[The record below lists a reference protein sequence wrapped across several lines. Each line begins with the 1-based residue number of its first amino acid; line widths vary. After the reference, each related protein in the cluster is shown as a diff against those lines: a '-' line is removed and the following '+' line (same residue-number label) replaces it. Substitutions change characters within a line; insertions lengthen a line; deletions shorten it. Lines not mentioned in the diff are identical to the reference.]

1 MMKCATLDP
10 FAVVAMKFRRVSE
23 AQRNLH
29 PPKPPSFP
37 SVTAD
42 RVERRR
48 SEEPALLDGWNVA
61 AMATSSSSGRTEQRG
76 PMQRAAVLEDII
88 RTVPPEVAGQVE
100 TISKEEAKLVSGP
113 RPGIRRSQTSTLD
126 VWGHAEDGAAATG
139 APSDIT
145 LQRRCAQLESQLDKW
160 VGIAQL
166 LASELAYRE
175 KRLWE
180 WQMDQTNTKV
190 IMQKFKDR
198 LKKGNRSGRGER
210 PDGGAGAS
218 GPSPLARSAAG
229 AGTGGTL
236 AKQPMAPG
244 TPRTIPT
251 SAHGISLLVIMP
263 HEAEA
268 RALSQTCTQMGYRV
282 TVGTSGEEALD
293 IVTQAQKRPRGFAAQ
308 GGSASLAPFE
318 LVLCDVE
325 LPGIP
330 GVEVGPDG
338 LTDRLTDCPPHQ
350 PPLRS
355 RWVRHSRHAPPAH
368 VPL

>member
-1 MMKCATLDP
+1 MFQKPNATSTK
-10 FAVVAMKFRRVSE
+10 A
-23 AQRNLH
+23 
-29 PPKPPSFP
+29 PSFP
-37 SVTAD
+37 RVTAD